1 MASLSCCC
9 CCCWDLLFL
18 SILASFLT
26 AFNFDLHTQSVSLPS
41 RPGSWSVS
49 WHTTQ
54 QTVCC
59 CFPRSQFCISTA
71 CASIEHTH
79 HQSAFFAFSFF
90 VTSVTFSFMG
100 LLCWLKL
107 TRAVRLFLPSWESK
121 QNSFGYMAPNVHIVH
136 NCFMCSMCSFRGHP
150 LLQQLLQQNC
160 CLFSFQLF
168 LLQCWLVAGELPN
181 YATVAWCWKVQM
193 VSVDFW

>member
-1 MASLSCCC
+1 MAGLSCCCC

-26 AFNFDLHTQSVSLPS
+26 AFNFDPHTQSVSLPS

-59 CFPRSQFCISTA
+59 FPRSQFCISTA

-79 HQSAFFAFSFF
+79 SPPECI
-90 VTSVTFSFMG
+90 
-100 LLCWLKL
+100 LCF
-107 TRAVRLFLPSWESK
+107 LFLYDLCDLLFYGPPLLAETDTCCSFVFAELRESK

-160 CLFSFQLF
+160 CLLSFQLF
-168 LLQCWLVAGELPN
+168 LSQC
-181 YATVAWCWKVQM
+181 
-193 VSVDFW
+193 